1 MHTRAAVIFSI
12 VSSSDFLHTIFNP
25 SSPRGS
31 IGLTM
36 PFQQLRESDD
46 PIEAQFP
53 SHVQRIEFEKLQ
65 LFSAYD
71 DKYVEGTILMKY
83 PPHELGTGEKAFKMV
98 LEESTA
104 RQPMSNL
111 STINT
116 FVFGKL
122 VDDCEHTLKQGD
134 KVVLSKFQVT
144 KSASASKDGRHLLQ
158 LELSEETGAMV
169 FVYAKSVKEP
179 AAASNVGLPIIERP
193 KLRMHDYTYVPL
205 NEIKGGVTINVYGV
219 VKFFKPPYPS
229 KGTDFCSTVTIVD
242 PSNARLNCVLF
253 NGNADLLPKI
263 YKVGD
268 VVRFHRIK
276 IQEFNKE
283 LQAINAPGFSA
294 LTFDGTPGA
303 PLKPRTTSRSYQFT
317 STDQRTVE
325 ELRRWANADLSIH
338 RPTVKLSEVKPADYF
353 DLTCQLIA
361 KAEVDRSAV
370 LLKVWD
376 GTKYPHPLWQVPVDE
391 NTLEGDPADIHR
403 LCKLTVDVLVY
414 DNHIGAANSLK
425 VGMYLTIHNLHAK
438 LATSSTEKPSS
449 SHDAVPEMEFHL
461 HGGTSYGR
469 GITVLPGDCSDVQQ
483 LKQSL
488 ESALSAD
495 QGSLGD
501 LLRLDNLNTS
511 KRPSVITAHQH
522 IRTTPIQE
530 ILDQTPPQKYRIRA
544 KLVNYEPRA
553 LHQSVKLYCPECRSL
568 QEVPDDDDIDAAL
581 QGLYNLGCMT
591 VDPDIQSL
599 DALWYKTATWEAEDE
614 RRRQIT
620 VHFVKTGEAPS
631 APEHSTILVEGVS
644 LNELYRLSE
653 RFGRVIPTSS
663 RTECLSL
670 NDLSIPFLIEDRKW
684 HYGCKNCS
692 HPQPVNALQP
702 LLQSG
707 TWESSAIAKVLGVQ
721 LLNYVFVMKFTCDD
735 GSGSLDALL
744 WNEAERFFGISAAD
758 VMIDDVLQEKL
769 TRIMDTLC
777 PPRANP
783 DDGHWLE
790 CCVKSYY
797 AGDGSEQKTYY
808 QIFDT
813 VVAEAEDI

>member
-1 MHTRAAVIFSI
+1 
-12 VSSSDFLHTIFNP
+12 
-25 SSPRGS
+25 
-31 IGLTM
+31 M
-36 PFQQLRESDD
+36 PFQQLKESDGL
-46 PIEAQFP
+46 IETQLP
-53 SHVQRIEFEKLQ
+53 SHMQRIEFDKLQ
-65 LFSAYD
+65 LSSVYD

-83 PPHELGTGEKAFKMV
+83 PSHELGTGEKAFKMV
-98 LEESTA
+98 LEESTT

-134 KVVLSKFQVT
+134 KVVLSKFLVR
-144 KSASASKDGRHLLQ
+144 KSASASKDGRHVLQ
-158 LELSEETGAMV
+158 LELSEETGATV
-169 FVYAKSVKEP
+169 FVYAKSMKEP
-179 AAASNVGLPIIERP
+179 TAAHNVNLPIIERS
-193 KLRMHDYTYVPL
+193 KIRMHDYTYIPL
-205 NEIKGGVTINVYGV
+205 NKVKGGITVNVYGV
-219 VKFFKPPYPS
+219 VKFFKPPYHS

-253 NGNADLLPKI
+253 SGNVDLLPKI
-263 YKVGD
+263 HKMGD

-303 PLKPRTTSRSYQFT
+303 PLKPRTTSKSYQFT

-325 ELRRWANADLSIH
+325 ELRKWASADPSIH
-338 RPTVKLSEVKPADYF
+338 KPTIRLSEVKPAEYF

-376 GTKYPHPLWQVPVDE
+376 GTQCPHPLWQVPVDASA
-391 NTLEGDPADIHR
+391 LEGDPADIHR
-403 LCKLTVDVLVY
+403 LRTLAVDVLVY
-414 DNHIGAANSLK
+414 DNHIGAANLLK

-438 LATSSTEKPSS
+438 LITPTTEKPSIS
-449 SHDAVPEMEFHL
+449 LDPVPEMGFHL

-469 GITVLPGDCSDVQQ
+469 GITIMPADCSAVQQ

-495 QGSLGD
+495 QDSLGD
-501 LLRLDNLNTS
+501 LSLLDILNTS
-511 KRPSVITAHQH
+511 KRPSASEATSAARIERCQQESATVLTAHQH

-530 ILDQTPPQKYRIRA
+530 ILDQSPPQKYRIRA

-553 LHQSVKLYCPECRSL
+553 LHQSVKLYCPKCCSL
-568 QEVPDDDDIDAAL
+568 QEIPNDDDIDTVL
-581 QGLYNLGCMT
+581 QGLYSPGSAA
-591 VDPDIQSL
+591 VDPDVRSH
-599 DALWYKTATWEAEDE
+599 DAAWYKTAMWEAEGE
-614 RRRQIT
+614 RQRRIT
-620 VHFVKTGEAPS
+620 VHLVRTGEEQS
-631 APEHSTILVEGVS
+631 VPEHSTILVEGMS
-644 LNELYRLSE
+644 LNDLYRLSE

-663 RTECLSL
+663 RTKCLSL

-692 HPQPVNALQP
+692 DPQPVNVLQS
-702 LLQSG
+702 LSQSG

-721 LLNYVFVMKFTCDD
+721 LLSYVFVMKFTFDD
-735 GSGSLDALL
+735 GSGSLDAFL
-744 WNEAERFFGISAAD
+744 WNEAEGFFGISAAD
-758 VMIDDVLQEKL
+758 IMIDDVLQGKL

-777 PPRANP
+777 PSRTNP
-783 DDGHWLE
+783 DNGPWLE

-813 VVAEAEDI
+813 VVAETEDI

>member
-1 MHTRAAVIFSI
+1 MHTRAVVFNI
-12 VSSSDFLHTIFNP
+12 VSPSYFLDIIFIP

-36 PFQQLRESDD
+36 PFQQLREFDG
-46 PIEAQFP
+46 PIEAQLP
-53 SHVQRIEFEKLQ
+53 SHMQRIEFEKLQ

-98 LEESTA
+98 LEESTTQ
-104 RQPMSNL
+104 QPMSNL

-122 VDDCEHTLKQGD
+122 VDECEHTLKQGD

-144 KSASASKDGRHLLQ
+144 KSASASKDGRHRLQ
-158 LELSEETGAMV
+158 LELSEEMGTMV
-169 FVYAKSVKEP
+169 F
-179 AAASNVGLPIIERP
+179 
-193 KLRMHDYTYVPL
+193 LRMHDYTYVPL
-205 NEIKGGVTINVYGV
+205 NKIKGGVTINVYGV
-219 VKFFKPPYPS
+219 VKFFKPPYRS
-229 KGTDFCSTVTIVD
+229 RGTDFSSTVTIVD

-276 IQEFNKE
+276 IQEFNKG

-325 ELRRWANADLSIH
+325 ELRRWGNADLSIH
-338 RPTVKLSEVKPADYF
+338 QPTTKLSEVKPAEYF

-361 KAEVDRSAV
+361 KAQVDRSAV

-403 LCKLTVDVLVY
+403 LSNLAMDVLVY
-414 DNHIGAANSLK
+414 DNHIGAANSLQ

-438 LATSSTEKPSS
+438 LATLSTEKPSS
-449 SHDAVPEMEFHL
+449 SHEAMPEMEFHL

-469 GITVLPGDCSDVQQ
+469 GITVLPGDCSDVQR

-495 QGSLGD
+495 QDSLGD
-501 LLRLDNLNTS
+501 LSLLDKLNTS
-511 KRPSVITAHQH
+511 KRPSESEASSAATIQRCQQESATVITAHQH

-553 LHQSVKLYCPECRSL
+553 LHQSVKLYCPKCRSL
-568 QEVPDDDDIDAAL
+568 QEVPNDDDIDTAL
-581 QGLYNLGCMT
+581 RGLYNLGCMT
-591 VDPDIQSL
+591 VDPAIQSH
-599 DALWYKTATWEAEDE
+599 DALWYNTATWEAEEE
-614 RRRQIT
+614 RRRRIT
-620 VHFVKTGEAPS
+620 VHFVKTSEAPS

-644 LNELYRLSE
+644 LSELYRLSE

-707 TWESSAIAKVLGVQ
+707 TWESSAIAEVLGVQ
-721 LLNYVFVMKFTCDD
+721 LLSYVFVMKFTYDD
-735 GSGSLDALL
+735 GSGFLDALL
-744 WNEAERFFGISAAD
+744 WNEAESFFGISAAD

-769 TRIMDTLC
+769 MRIMDTLC

-783 DDGHWLE
+783 DDGPWLE